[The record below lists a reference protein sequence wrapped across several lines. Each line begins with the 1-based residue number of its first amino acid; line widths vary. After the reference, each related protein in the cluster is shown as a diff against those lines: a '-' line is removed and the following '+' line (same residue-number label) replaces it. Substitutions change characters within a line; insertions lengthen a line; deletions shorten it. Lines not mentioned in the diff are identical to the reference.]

1 LGSECQLVIQVSG
14 IHVVDPPVSYGL
26 DWVKLKYQV
35 TDWSGVIFSDE
46 LGLTSGGATGDG
58 GWEADYAGSIEFQIQ
73 DTWNSEDPFQL
84 TLWARAHDL
93 AGHEDTR
100 ELGQYTMDEACDGK

>member
-1 LGSECQLVIQVSG
+1 
-14 IHVVDPPVSYGL
+14 
-26 DWVKLKYQV
+26 
-35 TDWSGVIFSDE
+35 
-46 LGLTSGGATGDG
+46 LTSGGATGDG

-73 DTWNSEDPFQL
+73 DTWDSEDPFQL

-93 AGHEDTR
+93 GGHEDTR

>member
-1 LGSECQLVIQVSG
+1 
-14 IHVVDPPVSYGL
+14 
-26 DWVKLKYQV
+26 V